1 MKLMIIGI
9 LFFIAG
15 IFFRDYILPLL
26 DCISEIVETKKTA
39 YVTRIAVGI
48 NEDQIKIKKAQEAA
62 EPSCTQ
68 AIGFQYT
75 EPESE
80 LDSFPEEDKLQRRIG
95 Y

>member
-9 LFFIAG
+9 VFFIAG
-15 IFFRDYILPLL
+15 ILFRDYIFPLL
-26 DCISEIVETKKTA
+26 DILLEIIDTKKTA
-39 YVTRIAVGI
+39 LVTRIAVGI
-48 NEDQIKIKKAQEAA
+48 NEDQIKIKKAQEEI
-62 EPSCTQ
+62 EPSCAQ

-80 LDSFPEEDKLQRRIG
+80 FIDFPEEDKLQRRIG